1 MVEIMLP
8 GNSNI
13 LLAVEISFLLFTLLI
28 FFDVRLAVCF
38 SFTNLT
44 INNENDDKLQPAN
57 VMFCHS
63 CGLLAVDKEK
73 DYE

>member
-1 MVEIMLP
+1 
-8 GNSNI
+8 
-13 LLAVEISFLLFTLLI
+13 
-28 FFDVRLAVCF
+28 LAVCF